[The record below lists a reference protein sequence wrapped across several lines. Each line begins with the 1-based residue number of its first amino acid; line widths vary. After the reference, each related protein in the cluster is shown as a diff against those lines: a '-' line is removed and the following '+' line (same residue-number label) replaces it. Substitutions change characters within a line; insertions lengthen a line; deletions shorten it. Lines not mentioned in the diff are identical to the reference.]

1 VIGVRAHRERRQGGQ
16 ALAEFALIVP
26 VLVLALMAILEF
38 GLAFNHYMT
47 IEYGTRE
54 GSRTGSALARGGRT
68 NCVGGVDLVGV
79 DQQVIAA
86 VQRILKSPGSPISL
100 ADVSEIR
107 IYRADAAGN
116 QVGSQA
122 NSWRYTGGSGP
133 DLDPG
138 VGVERLDF
146 SQSSSGWPV
155 CSRNNGVSP
164 DSIGVRIVYNYNL
177 QTPLGAAMRYF
188 GGNAAASFTFD
199 DRTVMALNPDS

>member
-1 VIGVRAHRERRQGGQ
+1 MGREQSPGERGQ

-38 GLAFNHYMT
+38 GLAFNHHMT
-47 IEYGTRE
+47 VEYATRE

-79 DQQVIAA
+79 DQQTIAA
-86 VQRILKSPGSPISL
+86 VQRILKSPGSPITLS
-100 ADVSEIR
+100 DVSEIR
-107 IYRADAAGN
+107 IYRADASGN

-122 NSWRYTGGSGP
+122 NSWRYTGGTGP

-138 VGVERLDF
+138 LGVERLDF
-146 SQSSSGWPV
+146 SQTSVGWPV
-155 CSRNNGVSP
+155 CSRNNGASP
-164 DSIGVRIVYNYNL
+164 DSIGVRVIYTYRL
-177 QTPLGAAMRYF
+177 QTPLGSVMRYF
-188 GGNAAASFTFD
+188 GGNSGATFTFD